1 MSEEPYQI
9 DFQNVTDVCRHCENS
24 YDVTRGSVFRGGQ
37 GVSIYLA
44 ALHQCNAG
52 KAVHLA
58 IAVQAG
64 REEFD
69 ETCAV
74 ALQAR
79 ANDDQITFSI
89 VDWELSPWSEEGYLG
104 RLLSREEAL
113 ESDKKSTFFHI
124 ADHVVLKNPTIQDY
138 LSE

>member
-1 MSEEPYQI
+1 MANEPLQI
-9 DFQNVTDVCRHCENS
+9 DYQNVMDACSHCEED
-24 YDVTRGSVFRGGQ
+24 YVVTRGSVYRDGQ
-37 GVSIYLA
+37 GISIYLA
-44 ALHQCNAG
+44 ALHQCKAG
-52 KAVHLA
+52 RAAHLA
-58 IAVQAG
+58 VAVQSG
-64 REEFD
+64 REGFD

-79 ANDDQITFSI
+79 ASEDQIVFSP
-89 VDWELSPWSEEGYLG
+89 VDWELSPWKDEGYLG
-104 RLLSREEAL
+104 RLLSRDEAL